1 MLDPGK
7 GASEVWSVVGQTR
20 GVETVEYTAGR
31 LVDLWGSPGQP
42 TALLWHGAQ
51 TDARTAMRP
60 LAEQLASR
68 GIGVVVP
75 DWNSHADDGG
85 RDDLLRSA
93 LFAGERAEHSGGLVV
108 VGWSLGGVAAAGLTF
123 GARHLNVRVA
133 HTVCLAGAF
142 MARDP
147 VSGEA
152 LPTELPADRSPFTL
166 LHGTEDDVVPIE
178 SSRTFAATLERNQ
191 WPVDLVELATDHG
204 AIVGARYDQ
213 AADRYSA
220 ADDAATLAVAA
231 EVAEHIAA
239 VI

>member
-1 MLDPGK
+1 
-7 GASEVWSVVGQTR
+7 
-20 GVETVEYTAGR
+20 VETVEYAAGR
-31 LVDLWGSPGQP
+31 LVDVSGSSGQP

-93 LFAGERAEHSGGLVV
+93 LFAGERAQHSGGLVV

-166 LHGTEDDVVPIE
+166 LHGTDDDVVPIE
-178 SSRTFAATLERNQ
+178 WSRTFAATLERNH
-191 WPVDLVELATDHG
+191 WSVELVELATDHG
-204 AIVGARYDQ
+204 GIAGARYDP
-213 AADRYSA
+213 AADRYSP
-220 ADDAATLAVAA
+220 ADDAATLSVAA
-231 EVAEHIAA
+231 EVAERIAA
-239 VI
+239 VF